1 MITTLISLIVLPS
14 KWITFLFGLH
24 FLIHFL
30 NFVFT
35 DVFCQYNNAYN
46 PYQQGYGGQGYV
58 AQWPPRR
65 PNQNQNYQYNQ
76 YYNQYGQNNRYPA
89 YNQGSKEWVQTG
101 VRWLRPEEA
110 ASARAGPV
118 RNQYAPPVTRPEYN
132 QYRPQYRPQYS
143 RPDYNQQNYYT
154 TYDGRRVDTSYL
166 APVGIFSESFTFK
179 MIKSPTRKK
188 SAKWMLVI
196 FFGIH
201 FF

>member
-1 MITTLISLIVLPS
+1 M
-14 KWITFLFGLH
+14 
-24 FLIHFL
+24 IHFL
-30 NFVFT
+30 NFVFS

-166 APVGIFSESFTFK
+166 APVSILSGSFTFLK
-179 MIKSPTRKK
+179 IDQRRIISCEDMTNLKFRVPVLSLIRLNHLLKRI
-188 SAKWMLVI
+188 VI
-196 FFGIH
+196 RNFCTENIS
-201 FF
+201 